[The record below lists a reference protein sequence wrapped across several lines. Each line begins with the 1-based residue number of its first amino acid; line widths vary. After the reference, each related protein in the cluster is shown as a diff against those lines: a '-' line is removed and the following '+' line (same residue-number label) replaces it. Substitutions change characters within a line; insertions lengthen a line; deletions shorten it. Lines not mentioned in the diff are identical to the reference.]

1 MIRMLFLPFAR
12 SLHGYNKRAS
22 RVSTTAAPAPDC
34 PSRACAASSRKQFQA
49 PFIPPERSSF
59 MLLSFGERRDAGSPE
74 RTQAMD
80 FEASLPSQPS
90 DEAEVAAFWNTVRRA
105 QPISPERDLMRAV
118 LKDALLRFR
127 KNLHHPADRR
137 FKAERAWFFESD
149 GDELFSFESVCAVLG
164 LNARRIRRNLL
175 DWEAQAGRAA

>member
-1 MIRMLFLPFAR
+1 
-12 SLHGYNKRAS
+12 
-22 RVSTTAAPAPDC
+22 
-34 PSRACAASSRKQFQA
+34 
-49 PFIPPERSSF
+49 

-175 DWEAQAGRAA
+175 DWEAQAGRAACRRPPLRALDVGASSAGALDGSPAPNDRSGESAECKPR